1 MIKASIY
8 QFVKDK
14 LITHGVENT
23 KGGLLI
29 LSDQKLLL
37 LFVKLERAVRDS
49 SFDASV
55 SAALEIENYLI
66 SIEKQQLMAFTYLYL
81 MFSDITSKLTELDK
95 QLPEVT
101 IQESKVVL
109 RNVTNEETLIRL
121 WGQVKYEQIGER
133 LLEVV
138 YADPSTSLD
147 GH

>member
-1 MIKASIY
+1 M
-8 QFVKDK
+8 
-14 LITHGVENT
+14 
-23 KGGLLI
+23 
-29 LSDQKLLL
+29 
-37 LFVKLERAVRDS
+37 RDS

-55 SAALEIENYLI
+55 SAAHEIENYLI

-81 MFSDITSKLTELDK
+81 MFSDITSKRTKLDE
-95 QLPEVT
+95 QLPEGT
-101 IQESKVVL
+101 IQESTVVV

-121 WGQVKYEQIGER
+121 WGQVKYEQVGER